1 VIGANAQAAKA
12 GRMPLGFP
20 LVIARSKANKE
31 QSRACRAEE
40 RFRQGI
46 AAALQ
51 ASKKE
56 EKACCKKRIRE
67 NSFIQGG
74 SAAGRWS
81 TRNDALS

>member
-1 VIGANAQAAKA
+1 
-12 GRMPLGFP
+12 MPLGFP

-51 ASKKE
+51 ASKK
-56 EKACCKKRIRE
+56 KKRLAAKNGSERIL
-67 NSFIQGG
+67 SFR
-74 SAAGRWS
+74 AGRPPAGGQLAM
-81 TRNDALS
+81 TP

>member
-56 EKACCKKRIRE
+56 EKACCKKTDPRE
-67 NSFIQGG
+67 FFHSGRVGRRPVVNSQ
-74 SAAGRWS
+74 
-81 TRNDALS
+81 